1 MVWKTILVPHDFSS
15 CANHAAALARDV
27 ALAHGAR
34 LVLLHV
40 TEMPMGLGPE
50 TVIVPDEGGG
60 PIKVRDYALK
70 AAQEHLDDLA
80 ARLRKEGLEVTTQ
93 AVMGH
98 VIEEIIQVTTSEGAD
113 LIVMGTHG
121 RTGLSHLV
129 AGSVA
134 EKIVR
139 NAPVPVLTVRVQD
152 DGRKR

>member
-27 ALAHGAR
+27 AQVHGAR

-40 TEMPMGLGPE
+40 TEMPLGLGPE
-50 TVIVPDEGGG
+50 TVIVPDEGGA
-60 PIKVRDYALK
+60 PIKVRDYALRS
-70 AAQEHLDDLA
+70 AQDHLDDLA
-80 ARLRKEGLEVTTQ
+80 ARLRKEQIDVTTI

-98 VIEEIIQVTTSEGAD
+98 IIDEILETAGEEKAD

-129 AGSVA
+129 AGSIA

-139 NAPVPVLTVRVQD
+139 NAPVPVLTVRVPD
-152 DGRKR
+152 DKKR

>member
-27 ALAHGAR
+27 AQTHGAR
-34 LVLLHV
+34 LLLLHV

-50 TVIVPDEGGG
+50 TVIVPEEGGG
-60 PIKVRDYALK
+60 PIKVRDYAMRS
-70 AAQEHLDDLA
+70 AQEHLEDLA
-80 ARLRKEGLEVTTQ
+80 ARLRKDGVEVSTL

-98 VIEEIIQVTTSEGAD
+98 VVDEIVGIAKRERID

-129 AGSVA
+129 VGSVA

-139 NAPVPVLTVRVQD
+139 QAPVPVLTVRVPEE
-152 DGRKR
+152 KKH